1 MKKRLLLAGLL
12 FGTLAANAQLLNG
25 TFNNEAALDGWTVF
39 DADGDTFDWTYFEGN
54 EFTEN
59 GGFSGA
65 YAASES
71 WTPDEGALTPDNYLL
86 SPLVNI
92 PAGGAT
98 LTFKTGYNYYS
109 EEDGAPE
116 ELDVYV
122 TTQTN
127 PTLAQLQALTSVFN
141 EVFDTETDA
150 DYTPV
155 AQLKTINL
163 AAYAGQAVKIVFRHH
178 NAENQDFILLDDV
191 VVTAGTAGTED
202 NIASRFTVSP
212 NPANNVI
219 NISNANNMSF
229 NSVSVSDVNGRTI
242 KTLKFDGVTSA
253 QVNVSDLASGVY
265 MLNISSDNGN
275 ITKKIVRN

>member
-1 MKKRLLLAGLL
+1 MKKKLLLAGLL

-25 TFNNEAALDGWTVF
+25 TFNDEAAVAGWTVI
-39 DADGDTFDWTYFEGN
+39 DADGDTFDWTFFEGD
-54 EFTEN
+54 EFTED

-98 LTFKTGYNYYS
+98 LTFKTGYNYYA

-122 TTQTN
+122 TTQAN
-127 PTLAQLQALTSVFN
+127 PTVAQLQALTSVFN
-141 EVFDTETDA
+141 EVFDTETGA

-155 AQLKTINL
+155 AQLKTVNL
-163 AAYAGQAVKIVFRHH
+163 AAYAGQSVKIVFRHH

-191 VVTAGTAGTED
+191 IVTAGTAGIKD
-202 NIASRFTVSP
+202 NLASTFTVSP
-212 NPANNVI
+212 NPTNSII
-219 NISNANNMSF
+219 NISNANNTLF
-229 NSVSVSDVNGRTI
+229 NAITVADINGRTV
-242 KTLKFDGVTSA
+242 KSSKFDGVYNA
-253 QVNVSDLASGVY
+253 QINVSDLAAGVY
-265 MLNISSDNGN
+265 MMTVTSDKGN
-275 ITKKIVRN
+275 ITKKIVKN